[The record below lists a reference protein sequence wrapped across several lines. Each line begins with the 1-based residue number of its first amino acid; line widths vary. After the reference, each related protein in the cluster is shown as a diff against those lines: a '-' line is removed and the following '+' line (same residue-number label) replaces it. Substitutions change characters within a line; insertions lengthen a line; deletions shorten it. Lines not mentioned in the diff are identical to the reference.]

1 MTQGVKELA
10 LSLIQLWLQLR
21 LRFDFWAEN
30 FLMSQVQPKK
40 EREREREGENLTFS
54 LHLQPAFKL
63 LAMHT
68 PVLQTRKQGL
78 SSASHLS
85 PSRPELSTWW
95 PLSIWNIAD
104 PNREV
109 STCKI
114 HTRPQKLTTTTTK
127 WM

>member
-68 PVLQTRKQGL
+68 PVLQTGRPDLRAVECLTSVPLQRFPRSL
-78 SSASHLS
+78 MESSS
-85 PSRPELSTWW
+85 
-95 PLSIWNIAD
+95 
-104 PNREV
+104 
-109 STCKI
+109 
-114 HTRPQKLTTTTTK
+114 
-127 WM
+127 